1 MGSCMSASATEAR
14 WRAVD
19 AVHATSP
26 MESPQPESFAHRA
39 ARVRIE
45 VAAKQ
50 KKVLED
56 NLVRLTALGDLMIR
70 SFKSQ
75 FDEALGECLVAK
87 KDPREC
93 KFSMWLWAVNND
105 AVHPEENLE
114 MFDHYCWTDSLD
126 QTVTEVSCWNLF
138 VTSNEAAIVAYREQ
152 VFQKLAAIVPG
163 TYRVRDHRVGIHPTF
178 D

>member
-1 MGSCMSASATEAR
+1 MSAA
-14 WRAVD
+14 D
-19 AVHATSP
+19 AVYVTRP
-26 MESPQPESFAHRA
+26 MAPRSAFPPPQPQPESFAHRV
-39 ARVRIE
+39 ARVRID

-50 KKVLED
+50 KKALED
-56 NLVRLTALGDLMIR
+56 NLVRLTALGDMMIR

-93 KFSMWLWAVNND
+93 KFSLWLWVVNHD

-114 MFDHYCWTDSLD
+114 IFDHYCCTDSSD
-126 QTVTEVSCWNLF
+126 PTEAEISCWNLF
-138 VTSNEAAIVAYREQ
+138 VTSTEAAIVAYREQ

-163 TYRVRDHRVGIHPTF
+163 TYRVQDHRVGIHPTF